1 MSTTGGTARLAAR
14 AGAVAV
20 VAPLLARL
28 DLTRLQRVLEPRRR
42 VTPAADAP
50 ATAVAVERTVAAV
63 LHRGRWFVRPGCLV
77 RGITRYA
84 VLRRAGVDVELC
96 FGVGRPQRDIEG

>member
-1 MSTTGGTARLAAR
+1 
-14 AGAVAV
+14 
-20 VAPLLARL
+20 
-28 DLTRLQRVLEPRRR
+28 RLQRVLEPRRR
-42 VTPAADAP
+42 VTPAADAH

-63 LHRGRWFVRPGCLV
+63 LHRGRWFVRPRCLV

-96 FGVGRPQRDIEG
+96 FGVGRPQRDIEGHCWLVLDNRVIFEPPDSAATFTRVV